1 MKKNKIEIELND
13 IENKTTR
20 NFIQAEIAHCKQH
33 KIKVEILKDLNLVEC
48 NGHFADNSNACL
60 TVYTNNNIDEWLPV
74 FVHETC
80 HKDQYLEK
88 TDIWN
93 KRIGNEYDALEIF
106 DMWIDHHIELLPH
119 QLRPVLE
126 NIVQV
131 ELDCERRS
139 AIKIQKYDLPI
150 DLNEYIQKS
159 NAYIWYYHAAAHTRA
174 YTQRI
179 SPYINP
185 DVWTKMP
192 LDFNR
197 NYSNIKSKM
206 LKLYLKHCY

>member
-1 MKKNKIEIELND
+1 MKKNKIEIKIKK
-13 IENKTTR
+13 IENNNAK
-20 NFIQAEIAHCKQH
+20 NFIQTEIAHCKQH
-33 KIKVEILKDLNLVEC
+33 KIRINVINDPNLVEC
-48 NGHFADNSNACL
+48 NGHFTDGEPPCL
-60 TVYTNNNIDEWLPV
+60 SAYINENIEDWLPI

-80 HKDQYLEK
+80 HKDQYLET

-119 QLRPVLE
+119 QLRSVLE

-139 AIKIQKYDLPI
+139 VIKIQKYDLPI
-150 DLNEYIQKS
+150 DISEYIQKANS
-159 NAYIWYYHAAAHTRA
+159 YIWYHHAASHVRA
-174 YTQRI
+174 YTQRS
-179 SPYINP
+179 SPYVNP
-185 DVWTKMP
+185 DIWAKMP
-192 LDFNR
+192 VDFNR
-197 NYSNIKSKM
+197 NYSTIKNKM